1 MATRTLDWV
10 RAALGDPDGG
20 FASAL
25 DADTDGHE
33 GLTYVWTPA
42 QVRALLSEE
51 DAAAAI
57 EWFGLTE
64 EGNFEDGT
72 TVLESRGIVP
82 PAEQAERIRT
92 TLLAARDER
101 PQPARDDKRIVSWN
115 ALTISALATSGALL
129 GRADDLAA
137 AERCADLI
145 LGQARDA
152 RGRLLRLIPLEGAD
166 RTEIPAG
173 VLDDHAHLLAALLA
187 LYEAT
192 FHPRW
197 FTAATELAEVLL
209 RDFADPERG
218 GFFATADD
226 HERLVVR
233 RKEVDDSPIPS
244 GQATAAGAL
253 LRLHALTGESEY
265 LEAAEGVLRVGARFA
280 AEAPSGFGEM
290 LSALDQYL
298 SVPREIAIV
307 GSGPAAEAL
316 LAVARTA
323 PRSTV
328 LAATEQPTDAI
339 ALLAGRDLVD
349 GKPAAYLC
357 ERMSC
362 RQPITDPAELQAA
375 LADA

>member
-10 RAALGDPDGG
+10 REALGDADGG

-25 DADTDGHE
+25 DADTDGEE

-42 QVRALLSEE
+42 QVRALLSDE
-51 DAAAAI
+51 DATAAI
-57 EWFGLTE
+57 EWFGITD
-64 EGNFEDGT
+64 EGNFEHGT
-72 TVLESRGIVP
+72 TVLESRGVVP

-92 TLLAARDER
+92 TLLAARAER
-101 PQPARDDKRIVSWN
+101 PQPARDGKRIVSWN
-115 ALTISALATSGALL
+115 ALAISAFATSGALL
-129 GRADDLAA
+129 GRPEDLAT
-137 AERCADLI
+137 AERCAELI
-145 LGQARDA
+145 LSRARDE
-152 RGRLLRLIPLEGAD
+152 RGRLLRLIPVDGAD
-166 RTEIPAG
+166 GSEIPAG

-192 FHPRW
+192 FTPRW
-197 FTAATELAEVLL
+197 FTAAIELAEVLL

-218 GFFATADD
+218 GFFSTADD

-253 LRLHALTGESEY
+253 LRLHALTGEAEY

-290 LSALDQYL
+290 LCALDQYL
-298 SVPREIAIV
+298 ATPREIAIV

-316 LAVARTA
+316 LAVARSA

-328 LAATEQPTDAI
+328 IAATPEPTDVI
-339 ALLAGRDLVD
+339 PLLAGRDLVD
-349 GKPAAYLC
+349 GAPAAYVC

-362 RQPITDPAELQAA
+362 RQPITDPAELLAA
-375 LADA
+375 LHAE